1 MTQLPTPIEEQSA
14 PSLFDR
20 TIENLRAAW
29 RDIAAFSREA
39 VGATPRPHLPREDA
53 DRMRIQMQA
62 CLEGRGGEVSARARA
77 AQLGRTYL
85 GLDSTGRRNF
95 LSVLARDFD
104 VDRATVDRALD
115 VFHQAADPASRGDA
129 ERALRRALEPG
140 RMRLLT
146 QFNGLP
152 EGVKFLVD
160 MRAQLLEWSR
170 HDPLLSALEADLKSL
185 LKNWFDVGFLELRR
199 ITWDSPASLLE
210 KLIAY
215 EAVHA
220 IRGWQDLKDRLD
232 SDRRCFAFFHPRMP
246 DEPLIFV
253 EVALVTGMSG
263 NVQTLLDEA
272 APVQDPQTADTAI
285 FYSISNAQK
294 GLAGISFGNFLIK
307 RVVDSL
313 TSEFPNLKYF
323 ATLSPIPG
331 FRRWLDAELGRT
343 EAEEGQG
350 ILTVSELS
358 RIAELFADSDLA
370 DPSLMGAGKG
380 AVLTALLD
388 RPGWHRDEAAL
399 KVLKPILLR
408 LGATY
413 LTEAKVGKR
422 ARDPVAHFHLSNG
435 ARMERLNWLADTSDN
450 GLRQSAGMMINYRYK
465 LADIEANH
473 EAYTGDGKIST
484 SSQVRA
490 QLKSTG

>member
-1 MTQLPTPIEEQSA
+1 MTQLPTPLEEQPS

-20 TIENLRAAW
+20 TLENLRSAW

-39 VGATPRPHLPREDA
+39 VGAMPRPHLPREDA
-53 DRMRIQMQA
+53 DRLRVQMQA
-62 CLEGRGGEVSARARA
+62 CLAGRGGEVSARARA
-77 AQLGRTYL
+77 AELGRTYL
-85 GLDSTGRRNF
+85 SLDSTGRRNF
-95 LSVLARDFD
+95 LTILSRDFD
-104 VDRATVDRALD
+104 VDRATVDHAVD
-115 VFHQAADPASRGDA
+115 AFHKASDPVLRGKA
-129 ERALRRALEPG
+129 ERKLREALEPG

-160 MRAQLLEWSR
+160 MRAQLLEWAP
-170 HDPLLSALEADLKSL
+170 HDPLMAALEADLKTL

-199 ITWDSPASLLE
+199 ITWDSPAALLE

-253 EVALVTGMSG
+253 EVALVSGMSD

-272 APVQDPQTADTAI
+272 APVQDPQLADTAI

-313 TSEFPNLKYF
+313 TAEFHKLKYF

-331 FRRWLDAELGRT
+331 FRRWLDAEM
-343 EAEEGQG
+343 EAAEASDDGD
-350 ILTVSELS
+350 ILTTSERA
-358 RIAELFADSDLA
+358 RIADLFADPGILA
-370 DPSLMGAGKG
+370 PDTAAGLA
-380 AVLTALLD
+380 AVLD
-388 RPGWHRDEAAL
+388 RPGWYRDEAIV
-399 KVLKPILLR
+399 KVVKPILMR
-408 LGATY
+408 LCALY
-413 LTEAKVGKR
+413 LVEAKAGRR

-465 LADIEANH
+465 LTDIESNH
-473 EAYTGDGKIST
+473 EAYTGDGNINV
-484 SSQVRA
+484 SSYVRA
-490 QLKSTG
+490 HLKSTG